1 MFTTKRRTVR
11 VTTIYQGHKYN
22 GNVKIFIKQAMST
35 HDKLLTKNKYIY
47 IYIAAL
53 HFALLKLI
61 LLLSCSWLIS
71 P

>member
-47 IYIAAL
+47 IYI
-53 HFALLKLI
+53 
-61 LLLSCSWLIS
+61 
-71 P
+71 

>member
-35 HDKLLTKNKYIY
+35 HDKLLTKDKYIY